1 MTRWKDEFAK
11 PKPFSPV
18 HKARWEI
25 EDKTTNEQNMRETG
39 AIIENLVYYVDSAVD
54 EEIKKTLF
62 QSKQQQRTQTKQ
74 EQLTY
79 EVFSSLR
86 YSIST
91 QLHHNT
97 PSILAT
103 NRDIEKTFGIGPVQ
117 RRRGGRNAQLVPVL
131 ENEDLT

>member
-54 EEIKKTLF
+54 EEI
-62 QSKQQQRTQTKQ
+62 
-74 EQLTY
+74 
-79 EVFSSLR
+79 
-86 YSIST
+86 
-91 QLHHNT
+91 
-97 PSILAT
+97 
-103 NRDIEKTFGIGPVQ
+103 
-117 RRRGGRNAQLVPVL
+117 
-131 ENEDLT
+131 

>member
-54 EEIKKTLF
+54 EEIKNPIPIKTTTTHTNEA
-62 QSKQQQRTQTKQ
+62 R
-74 EQLTY
+74 
-79 EVFSSLR
+79 
-86 YSIST
+86 
-91 QLHHNT
+91 
-97 PSILAT
+97 AT
-103 NRDIEKTFGIGPVQ
+103 NLRSFQ
-117 RRRGGRNAQLVPVL
+117 QS
-131 ENEDLT
+131 